1 MSEDDDLGQLL
12 LSSPSSFHRSPPP
25 AAHTDRILLSS
36 STAAI
41 RARRLA
47 QLQSSG
53 GGGGGPSRGG
63 GRGPSPGGGG
73 GGGPGGDEKMSPEEQ
88 AAQKAAEEEQMR
100 TIMATVLEPGARER
114 RSSLPSRLFFLLP
127 PSFVSSFSYSSLFL
141 ILRESTDTP
150 PSNISVPSSLP
161 NQPHPPP
168 TLASSP
174 IDPSPHGPV
183 RPTPREGIGRATGG
197 AAGAGPGNGEWSC
210 GRRGFR
216 RERRED
222 HRSFRT
228 FAFFRSLRVASCRG
242 DSSERQGK
250 AC

>member
-1 MSEDDDLGQLL
+1 LSDMVASGLIQMSSPKLEDCRLDRRAKAEIQPRRDDGQVPSRRRFRRLSTTALPWVLSTTIYLSSHPFVLCHSRSDSPNGCLNSNYSTTMSEDDDLGQLL
-12 LSSPSSFHRSPPP
+12 LDSPSSFHRSPPP

-73 GGGPGGDEKMSPEEQ
+73 GGPGGDEKMSPEEQ

-127 PSFVSSFSYSSLFL
+127 SPLVSSFSFRTSLQ
-141 ILRESTDTP
+141 
-150 PSNISVPSSLP
+150 SLP
-161 NQPHPPP
+161 HL
-168 TLASSP
+168 TR
-174 IDPSPHGPV
+174 IY
-183 RPTPREGIGRATGG
+183 
-197 AAGAGPGNGEWSC
+197 
-210 GRRGFR
+210 
-216 RERRED
+216 
-222 HRSFRT
+222 
-228 FAFFRSLRVASCRG
+228 
-242 DSSERQGK
+242 
-250 AC
+250 